1 MTTLTSVNRYFQTVW
16 EDFVVKDTSLYETEL
31 VLLET
36 SITSKLEQVA
46 LGFEKYSGYNLTGY
60 NEGRATRGITEQ
72 EAYDLWNTEFQ
83 TKQRIFRR
91 QLDKVGVIKIPQSV
105 FDGLFFYFFVTGKL
119 LEVYAGEG
127 IYDMRNSI
135 LDKDWDTVASMIMR
149 SVNEKQ
155 KCIRAATILR
165 LADYG
170 KVKSRSRLRN
180 DGIFEMRRANE
191 LGSLKGDVLKRAR
204 FAYYAETNSFLPQ
217 TPMGIK
223 RDIAKRYEETVIY
236 KSYEYNAA
244 GTYELLKTP
253 SMDPIEKLEVTVDT
267 TIIQHLFDYTIDGNT
282 LTITK
287 DIDTNSTIY
296 TKIKI

>member
-1 MTTLTSVNRYFQTVW
+1 MSNLTSVNRYFQTVW
-16 EDFVVKDTSLYETEL
+16 EDFVVKDNALYENNL

-36 SITSKLEQVA
+36 SVTPKLEQVA
-46 LGFEKYSGYNLTGY
+46 LSFEKYSGYNLKGY
-60 NEGRATRGITEQ
+60 NKGAAERGITEQ
-72 EAYDLWNTEFQ
+72 EAYDIWIQDFQ

-91 QLDKVGVIKIPQSV
+91 QMNKFGILEIPQSV
-105 FDGLFFYFFVTGKL
+105 FDGLFFYFFSTDRL
-119 LEVYAGEG
+119 LDVHAGEG
-127 IYDMRNSI
+127 IYDLRIGIES
-135 LDKDWDTVASMIMR
+135 KDWDTVASMIMR

-170 KVKSRSRLRN
+170 KIKNRSRLRN
-180 DGIFEMRRANE
+180 DGIFEMRRSNE
-191 LGSLKGDVLKRAR
+191 IGALRGDDLKRAR
-204 FAYYAETNSFLPQ
+204 FAYYAETGSFLPQ

-223 RDIAKRYEETVIY
+223 RDLAKRYEETVIY
-236 KSYEYNAA
+236 KVYDYNAA

-253 SMDPIEKLEVTVDT
+253 SMDPIEKLEVKVNTD
-267 TIIQHLFDYTIDGNT
+267 IIQHLFDYKIDGNI

-287 DIDTNSTIY
+287 DIDPDSVIY